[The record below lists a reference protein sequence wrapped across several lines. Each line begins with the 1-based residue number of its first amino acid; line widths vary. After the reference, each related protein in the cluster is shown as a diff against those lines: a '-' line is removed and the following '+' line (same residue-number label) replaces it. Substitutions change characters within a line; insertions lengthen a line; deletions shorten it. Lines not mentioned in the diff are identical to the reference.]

1 MGDNREAQ
9 IRRRA
14 YEIWEQEGRP
24 HGKDLSHWI
33 KALEEIERTT
43 EKAEKQASK
52 SGGRAKSA
60 RASGATR
67 PAATASKQRPDTA
80 NNAKE
85 PRKTPMKRGKGNGQ
99 NAPS

>member
-33 KALEEIERTT
+33 KAFEEIERTT

-52 SGGRAKSA
+52 SGGRA

-67 PAATASKQRPDTA
+67 PATTASKQRSDTA
-80 NNAKE
+80 TNAKE